1 MNRTGPSFVLALL
14 MLWMPACG
22 DHEHS
27 HDSIDSGHDGDG
39 VERPTVAVTRWTDR
53 TELFMEYPVF
63 MAGESGRSAVHLTD
77 LATFAPLS
85 SGEVIVSLQSES
97 VVTAIN
103 GFVVSLAQAVV
114 IVVIVLL
121 IFMGLRSGLLIGF
134 ILAQTILASFIF
146 LAPMGVALDL
156 SGYIY
161 VVDSLNYRIQ
171 KFSSPVT
178 QTLETS
184 WGRLKAQHR

>member
-63 MAGESGRSAVHLTD
+63 VVGESGRSAIHVTD
-77 LATFAPLS
+77 LKDFSPL
-85 SGEVIVSLQSES
+85 GEGEAIV
-97 VVTAIN
+97 T
-103 GFVVSLAQAVV
+103 
-114 IVVIVLL
+114 
-121 IFMGLRSGLLIGF
+121 LRSEDGR
-134 ILAQTILASFIF
+134 
-146 LAPMGVALDL
+146 V
-156 SGYIY
+156 
-161 VVDSLNYRIQ
+161 
-171 KFSSPVT
+171 
-178 QTLETS
+178 LEFRGGPSRPGIAAATS
-184 WGRLKAQHR
+184 ER